1 MKDYNK
7 LRIVL
12 IILLV
17 ISILL
22 GAYMSLRDSNNNEE
36 VECSEE
42 CKD

>member
-17 ISILL
+17 ISIIL
-22 GAYMSLRDSNNNEE
+22 GAYMSLRESDNTKE
-36 VECSEE
+36 VECKEE
-42 CKD
+42 CND